1 MGYTIEQ
8 KLPIQNAIVKEPT
21 GFTDPASVIV
31 TYDPATL
38 KITLTG
44 TVVAYWQG
52 NVIPSLVTGWTSA
65 AHTDSANTYYLYY
78 NGTNFV
84 WSSLLWSF
92 DMLQIAEVQ
101 YEGSNVGWGTRECHG
116 MMPYQVHDEL
126 HDVIGTYVDSGG
138 GATSASYT
146 LNSQTAANRR
156 PLFNQVVLADEDL
169 LTTNSA
175 LLSASYTL
183 CKLGTG
189 LAYTL
194 TTGQSDVVPLNG
206 NVPYYNQISGG
217 NGIQT
222 AMTNNQYQKL
232 FVVGIPVTT
241 SAYAQLRRFV
251 IFQGQTV
258 STTLATIQ
266 AITFK
271 SISKGTFATFV
282 AEFVPLVEIIIQYQS
297 SGANWA
303 LIEVN
308 TVNESRGSSTSGVV
322 GLTSIST
329 SSYLTGNGTGG
340 SPISITGVGTAYA
353 VPFEKSDSTQ
363 LLEDASFL
371 YDTTNKR
378 LGVGSTSLPTDGTF
392 EATIANIAATAKTG
406 LKLINPTASTAGV
419 PTQNSPS
426 ILMKGSAWNSTSVT
440 SVDNY
445 WRMLS
450 IPVNGSATSS
460 YIYYQASSD
469 GTNWTTIASLSQVG
483 GVSQWSCAYI
493 TASSALQSPIIYPN
507 TDADMYVSTSA
518 ATAGKNIYFGSN
530 KGNTIWGQMV
540 DSKFVWL
547 GRIEGK
553 QGVDIA
559 CANNLTLGLDG
570 NTFNITTGVNT
581 LNLINSV
588 NWQAGSVVRL
598 KFTVPTIINNNVTA
612 STTYYPIVLASRS
625 NYTTSANQVLEFELR
640 ANNVWYEIG
649 QSSLITAT
657 SSKWNNI
664 LDNASSTPASTST
677 ITMTTDITSIV
688 TKGMGI
694 RFKVGVETTYRH
706 AIITAI
712 TNNLL
717 TIKGV
722 PLTTGAGDLKD
733 LWYCSNINLNT
744 LVFDLNAKSLNAT
757 NASNILTNLATHGNY
772 LPNIYKG
779 QKGRVVLVEIISLS
793 KGSGSNPVV
802 NWKVDGQS
810 SVTAGITIAAD
821 NTWYDSGITIDPA
834 NNAIDYNSVIT
845 MQVSTAATAASE
857 TSVQFTIVY
866 E

>member
-1 MGYTIEQ
+1 MGYTVEQ
-8 KLPIQNAIVKEPT
+8 KLPIQNALVKEPT
-21 GFTDPASVIV
+21 GFTDPASVMV

-92 DMLQIAEVQ
+92 DMLQIAVVQ
-101 YEGSNVGWGTRECHG
+101 YAGSNVGWGTRECHG

-308 TVNESRGSSTSGVV
+308 TVNESRGSSSTSGVV

-392 EATIANIAATAKTG
+392 EATIVNIAATAKTG

-426 ILMKGSAWNSTSVT
+426 ILMKGSAWNSTSVA

-450 IPVNGSATSS
+450 VPVNGSATSS
-460 YIYYQASSD
+460 YIYYQVSSD
-469 GTNWTTIASLSQVG
+469 GTNWTTIASLAQVG
-483 GVSQWSCAYI
+483 GVAQWSCAYTI
-493 TASSALQSPIIYPN
+493 ASSALQSPIIYPN

-598 KFTVPTIINNNVTA
+598 KFTVPTIINNNVAA
-612 STTYYPIVLASRS
+612 STTYYPIVLASGA
-625 NYTTSANQVLEFELR
+625 NYTTTANQVLEFELR
-640 ANNVWYEIG
+640 ADNVWYEIG

-664 LDNASSTPASTST
+664 LANASSTPASTST
-677 ITMTTDITSIV
+677 ITMVSDLTATVLTGYALKYKIGAES
-688 TKGMGI
+688 
-694 RFKVGVETTYRH
+694 TYRYG
-706 AIITAI
+706 IVDAI

-717 TIKGV
+717 TLKGAA
-722 PLTTGAGDLKD
+722 LTTNAGDLKELYWAD
-733 LWYCSNINLNT
+733 ARQV
-744 LVFDLNAKSLNAT
+744 LVYNAALTESSFDA
-757 NASNILTNLATHGNY
+757 ASNTDVLTGKNNNNPIKPDTDVYVAYYEVWCNTADTGTKSTITLMNAANAVSTA
-772 LPNIYKG
+772 LT
-779 QKGRVVLVEIISLS
+779 LTA
-793 KGSGSNPVV
+793 SG
-802 NWKVDGQS
+802 
-810 SVTAGITIAAD
+810 TY
-821 NTWYDSGITIDPA
+821 YDSGIGISVTYYKFTRGTNFRIDTASAGNKNTIG
-834 NNAIDYNSVIT
+834 AIVNIYAV
-845 MQVSTAATAASE
+845 MP
-857 TSVQFTIVY
+857 
-866 E
+866 